1 VIQPRSKLCT
11 DTSGIQYFQRL
22 TKMVQRVIDW
32 VLFKFDFK
40 WIAQLSPHCLS
51 SEARI
56 AHPLL
61 QLVCSFVVFRQ
72 SPPIELKLS
81 HSIGCPWSWSSSAG
95 WVY

>member
-1 VIQPRSKLCT
+1 MIQPRSKLCT
-11 DTSGIQYFQRL
+11 DIFGIQYFQRL
-22 TKMVQRVIDW
+22 TKMVQRAIDW

-40 WIAQLSPHCLS
+40 WIAQLPPHCHP

-56 AHPLL
+56 AQPLL
-61 QLVCSFVVFRQ
+61 QLVCSFIVFMQ

-81 HSIGCPWSWSSSAG
+81 HLIGGPWRWSNSAR